1 MKNVSFRINKFLKL
15 SALVLALLICA
26 LSLASCKARPL
37 SQTKLSK
44 TEVGKVGDYSV
55 LYEELYFLASN
66 YTDGLR
72 SKYANDPEGLK
83 AAVWDEV
90 YENITEN
97 YAILELCRQK
107 GLIYDEDELR
117 EDVET
122 SIELDIV
129 SEYDGSR
136 SNYFKSQQKFG
147 LTDHYVRFIT
157 GINVLYASLATEYRE
172 DGIIPTDEDELISYI
187 QDNFAHTWHIAVFIN
202 SESERDAK
210 MAKIEA
216 ARKLLTSGTSM
227 YELIGSEYNEDV
239 TPDYLS
245 DAYGY
250 YFPKGIMDKAYEDA
264 AFSLAVGDNAI
275 VETTATNNE
284 GKTVPCI
291 YLIERLST
299 KTEASKAEIE
309 SNLSTLSSSLA
320 DAIIND
326 KKEEIKATLK
336 FVPNEYALSL
346 DITALEPA
354 TNGIDYQLI
363 IVIAASVVAVVAVA
377 VALILIS
384 RAKTKRFQNSIKKY
398 SAR

>member
-1 MKNVSFRINKFLKL
+1 M
-15 SALVLALLICA
+15 SALMLALLICA

-37 SQTKLSK
+37 SQTKLSN

-66 YTDGLR
+66 YTNGLR

-83 AAVWDEV
+83 AAVWDEI

-107 GLIYDEDELR
+107 GLTYDENALR
-117 EDVET
+117 EDVEAA
-122 SIELDIV
+122 IKLDIEG
-129 SEYDGSR
+129 EYGGSR
-136 SNYFKSQQKFG
+136 SDYFKSQQKFG

-157 GINVLYASLATEYRE
+157 GVNVLYASLATEYRE
-172 DGIIPTDEDELISYI
+172 DGIIPTDADELIPYI
-187 QDNFAHTWHIAVFIN
+187 QNNFAHTWHIAVFIN

-210 MAKIEA
+210 EAKIEA
-216 ARKLLTSGTSM
+216 ARKLLASGTSM

-250 YFPKGIMDKAYEDA
+250 YFPKGIMDEAYEDA
-264 AFSLAVGDNAI
+264 AFSLAVGDHTVI
-275 VETTATNNE
+275 ETTATNND

-299 KTEASKAEIE
+299 TTEASKAEIK
-309 SNLSTLSSSLA
+309 SNLSTLSESLA

-346 DITALEPA
+346 DITSLEPA

-363 IVIAASVVAVVAVA
+363 IVIAASVIAIIGAAVVI
-377 VALILIS
+377 ILVN
-384 RAKTKRFQNSIKKY
+384 RAKTKKFQNSIKKY
-398 SAR
+398 STR